1 MIQELDV
8 QKIRKDFPMLQNQ
21 NLIYLDSSATSQK
34 PYSVIRAVTDFYE
47 NCNANPLRGLYEIAQ
62 NATEKYE
69 AAREKVRQFIH
80 AKSTEEIIFTR
91 NATESLN
98 LVAYSYGLMAF
109 QPGALWNITVICFH
123 GSRQPSEQVRW

>member
-1 MIQELDV
+1 
-8 QKIRKDFPMLQNQ
+8 MLQNQ

-47 NCNANPLRGLYEIAQ
+47 NCNANPLRGLYETAQ

-91 NATESLN
+91 NATES
-98 LVAYSYGLMAF
+98 GCI
-109 QPGALWNITVICFH
+109 QLWTDGISA
-123 GSRQPSEQVRW
+123 GR

>member
-47 NCNANPLRGLYEIAQ
+47 NCNANPLRGLYETAQ

-69 AAREKVRQFIH
+69 AAREKSVSLFMQKHRRDYFYKKCNR
-80 AKSTEEIIFTR
+80 KS
-91 NATESLN
+91 ES
-98 LVAYSYGLMAF
+98 GCI
-109 QPGALWNITVICFH
+109 QLWTDGISA
-123 GSRQPSEQVRW
+123 GR

>member
-47 NCNANPLRGLYEIAQ
+47 NCNANPLRGL
-62 NATEKYE
+62 
-69 AAREKVRQFIH
+69 
-80 AKSTEEIIFTR
+80 
-91 NATESLN
+91 
-98 LVAYSYGLMAF
+98 
-109 QPGALWNITVICFH
+109 
-123 GSRQPSEQVRW
+123 

>member
-47 NCNANPLRGLYEIAQ
+47 NCNANPLRGLYETAQ

-91 NATESLN
+91 NANRKPEIWLHT
-98 LVAYSYGLMAF
+98 AMD
-109 QPGALWNITVICFH
+109 
-123 GSRQPSEQVRW
+123 

>member
-47 NCNANPLRGLYEIAQ
+47 NCNANPLRGLYETAQ

-69 AAREKVRQFIH
+69 AAREKSPSVYSCKKHRRDYFY
-80 AKSTEEIIFTR
+80 KKCNR
-91 NATESLN
+91 KPES
-98 LVAYSYGLMAF
+98 GCI
-109 QPGALWNITVICFH
+109 QLWTDGISA
-123 GSRQPSEQVRW
+123 GR

>member
-47 NCNANPLRGLYEIAQ
+47 NCNANPLRGLYETAQ
-62 NATEKYE
+62 NATENM
-69 AAREKVRQFIH
+69 RLPEK
-80 AKSTEEIIFTR
+80 KSV
-91 NATESLN
+91 SLFMQKAQKR
-98 LVAYSYGLMAF
+98 LFLQEMQQKV
-109 QPGALWNITVICFH
+109 
-123 GSRQPSEQVRW
+123 